1 MTMRIGEQI
10 RMLRKNKN
18 LSQEQLGNKLN
29 VSRQAVYK
37 WESDKG
43 YPDIQNLIALSELF
57 DISLDELIKGDKV
70 FQKRIIVK
78 GGIISNRRLLSSLNY
93 FSIFFAPFLFP
104 FITILVGEKDIK
116 GHGKR
121 AFLSHSIPVILYF
134 IMMSVFSLS
143 SYLTGAD
150 QPNSILVIWGVTI
163 LAIISVSVV
172 IWNVIQGVKVI
183 KTPLKYEI
191 K

>member
-1 MTMRIGEQI
+1 MTMKIGEQI

-18 LSQEQLGNKLN
+18 LSQVQLGNKLN

-57 DISLDELIKGDKV
+57 DISLDGLIKGDKV

-104 FITILVGEKDIK
+104 FITIFVGEKDIK
-116 GHGKR
+116 EHGKR

-143 SYLTGAD
+143 SYFTEKN
-150 QPNSILVIWGVTI
+150 QPNSILVICGVTT

-183 KTPLKYEI
+183 KTTLKYEI

>member
-1 MTMRIGEQI
+1 
-10 RMLRKNKN
+10 
-18 LSQEQLGNKLN
+18 
-29 VSRQAVYK
+29 
-37 WESDKG
+37 
-43 YPDIQNLIALSELF
+43 
-57 DISLDELIKGDKV
+57 SLDELIKGDKI

-104 FITILVGEKDIK
+104 FIKILVGEKYIK
-116 GHGKR
+116 EHGQK

-143 SYLTGAD
+143 SYLD
-150 QPNSILVIWGVTI
+150 QPNSILVILGVTI

-183 KTPLKYEI
+183 KT
-191 K
+191 